1 MTNALAA
8 AAVGEYFGLSAGS
21 IQKGIASV
29 ETVSGRTNIRQVN
42 GITVIDDS
50 YNASPV
56 SMMSAIDTLCL
67 ADGRKICVLGNM
79 YELGDDSLKM
89 HRQVGEYAA
98 SKNVDVLFTC
108 GDMAKEIAEGAK
120 GRVGDIRCF
129 DDNEALV
136 KELEAV
142 LREGDAVMIKASNS
156 MKFGDVAKALMG
168 DG

>member
-1 MTNALAA
+1 MKAA
-8 AAVGEYFGLSAGS
+8 GTESEKPHLPYRAAGTESA
-21 IQKGIASV
+21 KGRVAYRAAGT
-29 ETVSGRTNIRQVN
+29 E
-42 GITVIDDS
+42 
-50 YNASPV
+50 
-56 SMMSAIDTLCL
+56 SAKAHLPY
-67 ADGRKICVLGNM
+67 R
-79 YELGDDSLKM
+79 
-89 HRQVGEYAA
+89 AA
-98 SKNVDVLFTC
+98 GT
-108 GDMAKEIAEGAK
+108 EGAK